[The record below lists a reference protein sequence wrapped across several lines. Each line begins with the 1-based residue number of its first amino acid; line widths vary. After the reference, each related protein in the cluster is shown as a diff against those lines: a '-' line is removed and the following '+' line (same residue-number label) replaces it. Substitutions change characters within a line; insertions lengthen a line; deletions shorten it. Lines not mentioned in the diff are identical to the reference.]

1 MLQVLPPQ
9 RLCLHRCRNAVTTGE
24 DLLSL
29 AMPSLYFGGRP
40 LYSAPL
46 FIKYGFGL
54 LIAGKSLIL
63 LVKYGWLSPR
73 NRMDTSQG
81 MRVLLVTGIY

>member
-9 RLCLHRCRNAVTTGE
+9 RLHLHRCPNAVTTGE
-24 DLLSL
+24 DLLSP
-29 AMPSLYFGGRP
+29 AMPCPYLGGRP
-40 LYSAPL
+40 IYSAPL
-46 FIKYGFGL
+46 FIKYGVGL

-63 LVKYGWLSPR
+63 LVKQ

-81 MRVLLVTGIY
+81 MRVLLVTSIY